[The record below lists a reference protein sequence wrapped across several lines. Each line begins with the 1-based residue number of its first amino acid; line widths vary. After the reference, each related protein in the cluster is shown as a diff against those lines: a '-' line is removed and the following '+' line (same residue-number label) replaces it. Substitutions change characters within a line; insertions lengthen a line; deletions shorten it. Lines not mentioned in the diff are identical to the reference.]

1 MKKKIKILRII
12 DTLDK
17 IYGGPSNTIIDSSK
31 ILSKK
36 GFRVDILTH
45 DHDYGD
51 TKVNNNIKIFNK
63 GPNFTNYFLNI
74 KITLWLLKNRHR
86 YDFFIIHGIWK
97 FKTLLARFLLKG
109 RYFVFTHGM
118 LDPYFGTEFFKNLKK
133 NIFWLLIEK
142 KNLTNSN
149 TILLTSNNE
158 KKSLDQTY
166 VNTSG
171 IKKTVISYGIKR
183 TEFSKKISLKIFYKK
198 FPELHKKKFVLF
210 LGRFH
215 KKKGCEV
222 LLESVKILKKK
233 NIDIRVLLVG
243 PDNQYKKKLMKL
255 AKNNQIE
262 SNLIWSNFL
271 SGKLKWGAIYA
282 SKAMVLSSHGENF
295 GVSIVESLSCGKP
308 VLITNKVN
316 IFNYIK
322 NYNAGYV
329 SSDNNLSFS
338 KILEKFYKLQKR
350 QMLSLVK
357 NSVYCFNR
365 EFNLERTKNGLD
377 KFLKDQY
384 YNNLKNKKK

>member
-1 MKKKIKILRII
+1 
-12 DTLDK
+12 
-17 IYGGPSNTIIDSSK
+17 
-31 ILSKK
+31 
-36 GFRVDILTH
+36 
-45 DHDYGD
+45 
-51 TKVNNNIKIFNK
+51 
-63 GPNFTNYFLNI
+63 
-74 KITLWLLKNRHR
+74 
-86 YDFFIIHGIWK
+86 
-97 FKTLLARFLLKG
+97 
-109 RYFVFTHGM
+109 
-118 LDPYFGTEFFKNLKK
+118 
-133 NIFWLLIEK
+133 
-142 KNLTNSN
+142 
-149 TILLTSNNE
+149 
-158 KKSLDQTY
+158 
-166 VNTSG
+166 
-171 IKKTVISYGIKR
+171 
-183 TEFSKKISLKIFYKK
+183 
-198 FPELHKKKFVLF
+198 
-210 LGRFH
+210 
-215 KKKGCEV
+215 
-222 LLESVKILKKK
+222 
-233 NIDIRVLLVG
+233 
-243 PDNQYKKKLMKL
+243 MKL

>member
-74 KITLWLLKNRHR
+74 KITLWLLKNRHK

-158 KKSLDQTY
+158 KKSLDKTY

-215 KKKGCEV
+215 KKKV
-222 LLESVKILKKK
+222 VK
-233 NIDIRVLLVG
+233 
-243 PDNQYKKKLMKL
+243 
-255 AKNNQIE
+255 
-262 SNLIWSNFL
+262 
-271 SGKLKWGAIYA
+271 
-282 SKAMVLSSHGENF
+282 
-295 GVSIVESLSCGKP
+295 
-308 VLITNKVN
+308 
-316 IFNYIK
+316 
-322 NYNAGYV
+322 
-329 SSDNNLSFS
+329 
-338 KILEKFYKLQKR
+338 
-350 QMLSLVK
+350 
-357 NSVYCFNR
+357 
-365 EFNLERTKNGLD
+365 
-377 KFLKDQY
+377 Y
-384 YNNLKNKKK
+384 Y